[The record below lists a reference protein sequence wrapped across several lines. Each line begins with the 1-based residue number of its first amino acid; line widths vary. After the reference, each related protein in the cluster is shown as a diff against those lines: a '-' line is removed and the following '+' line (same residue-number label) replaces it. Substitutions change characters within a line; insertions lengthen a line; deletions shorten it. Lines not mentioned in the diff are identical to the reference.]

1 MKRID
6 YKNIKNG
13 LPYPSIIYGLCLNA
27 GVGGAKHDTTKK
39 CGAPI
44 NDKTI
49 ERYIVKE
56 PEEEE
61 EDEEEQDEPSLNEPL
76 LCLQPP
82 PGYDPATQEY
92 IARCN
97 HYLVGGYQHTQD
109 YMYQQGQY
117 GAAAF
122 EGLNEMIGRWD
133 INQENQYRFP
143 PYPQYTYYQAQA
155 PQWPPHMA
163 PPQYPGPPPPPPQP
177 PTNDNDDN
185 E

>member
-27 GVGGAKHDTTKK
+27 GVGGAKHYTTKK

-76 LCLQPP
+76 LCLQPL
-82 PGYDPATQEY
+82 PGYDPPPKSTLLSVTTISLA
-92 IARCN
+92 
-97 HYLVGGYQHTQD
+97 G
-109 YMYQQGQY
+109 
-117 GAAAF
+117 
-122 EGLNEMIGRWD
+122 
-133 INQENQYRFP
+133 INTPKITCTNKDN
-143 PYPQYTYYQAQA
+143 
-155 PQWPPHMA
+155 MA
-163 PPQYPGPPPPPPQP
+163 PRLSK
-177 PTNDNDDN
+177 D
-185 E
+185 